1 MQIPQQNDACV
12 YVVRHGRTVL
22 NANNSFRGNANPPL
36 DEVGLK
42 QADTVADLFKDVPLS
57 HIFCSDKQR
66 ATKTAEIISQAKG
79 GPVHQ
84 SVSLRALN
92 VGNFSGKPRNPESEA
107 ELQSYLDDPDC
118 CIPGGESLNDFR
130 ARIRPCLQEAIDL
143 YAECGVP
150 PMLVAHSS
158 VVHEIGNIAT
168 GDHKSVLVEPG
179 GAIAVYVKNG
189 KITAQP
195 IFKPLKIAKGS
206 GAKIIT

>member
-1 MQIPQQNDACV
+1 MIPNQNSAAV
-12 YVVRHGRTVL
+12 YIVRHGRTVL
-22 NANNSFRGNANPPL
+22 NATNAFRGNANPPL
-36 DEVGLK
+36 DDVGIK
-42 QADTVADLFKDVPLS
+42 QAHTVAQLFSDVPIS

-79 GPVHQ
+79 GQVHQ
-84 SVSLRALN
+84 SESLRALN
-92 VGNFSGKPRNPESEA
+92 VGNFSGKPRNAESEA
-107 ELQSYLDDPDC
+107 ELQSYLNDPDC

-130 ARIRPCLQEAIDL
+130 SRIRPCLQEAIDL
-143 YAECGVP
+143 YGQCGVP

-189 KITAQP
+189 KITAEP
-195 IFKPLKIAKGS
+195 IFKPVKAAGS
-206 GAKIIT
+206 RAKIIT